1 MRKSTLNAADPPTRL
16 RRMDCPHT
24 SAAAVQ
30 EIPASAIRRP
40 WPQGGFTSAPY
51 WVYNDAAV
59 YAREQQEI
67 FRGPSWHYLGL
78 EVEVPVAGAYKN
90 TYIGEANVLLTRA
103 EDGTLHAML
112 NRCAHRGNM
121 VCRDAFG
128 QADKLHCV
136 YHSWNYNLKGDLT
149 FVAFRNG
156 LRGEGGLP
164 KDFDMKAHGLRK
176 LRVASIAGVVFA
188 TFRDDTP
195 PLEDWLGDVG
205 DGIRRVCSKPLKVL
219 GYDTQRIHANWK
231 AYHENPRDSYHANIL
246 HTFYGTFGLSRQ
258 SQESG
263 MVLDA
268 AGRHCYFW
276 TKAGTEKQ
284 SADYKETAS
293 ALRSHNEGL
302 KLEDPGI
309 LKWRDEFGDGVSVQI
324 LSTYPSFVL
333 HQIANSLA
341 TRQLL
346 PKGPGQCDLVWTYF
360 GFADDDE
367 DTTRARLAQM
377 NLAGSA
383 GMVSVEDA
391 AVCEMIKRAIG
402 DGADGESYIHMGGS
416 TLESGGSSKLSERA
430 IRNFWNAYR
439 ADMGI

>member
-1 MRKSTLNAADPPTRL
+1 MN
-16 RRMDCPHT
+16 CPNP
-24 SAAAVQ
+24 SAVQ
-30 EIPASAIRRP
+30 QAPVSFPALSARRQ
-40 WPQGGFTSAPY
+40 WPAEGFTRAPY
-51 WVYNDAAV
+51 WVYSDREV
-59 YAREQQEI
+59 YAREQETI
-67 FRGPSWHYLGL
+67 FRGRSWHYLGL
-78 EVEVPVAGAYKN
+78 EAEVPDAGCYKT
-90 TYIGEANVLLTRA
+90 TYIGDASVLLVRA
-103 EDGTLHAML
+103 EDGSLNAML

-121 VCRDAFG
+121 VCREAFG
-128 QADKLHCV
+128 QAAKLNCV
-136 YHSWNYNLKGDLT
+136 YHAWNYNLKGDLT
-149 FVAFRNG
+149 FAAFRNG

-164 KDFDMKAHGLRK
+164 KDFKLEEHGLQK
-176 LRVASIAGVVFA
+176 LRCESFCGLVFA
-188 TFRDDTP
+188 TYRDDTP
-195 PLEDWLGDVG
+195 PLGEWLGDVG

-246 HTFYGTFGLSRQ
+246 HSFYGTFGLSRQ

-268 AGRHCYFW
+268 SGRHVYFY
-276 TKAGTEKQ
+276 TKAGTEKAT
-284 SADYKETAS
+284 SDYKQTAS
-293 ALRSHNEGL
+293 ELRSHNEGL

-324 LSTYPSFVL
+324 LSAYPSFVL

-346 PKGPGQCDLVWTYF
+346 PKGPDQADLVWTYF

-367 DTTRARLAQM
+367 ETTRMRLVQT

-391 AVCEMIKRAIG
+391 AVCEMMHRAMG
-402 DGADGESYIHMGGS
+402 DGATGESFIEMGGRD
-416 TLESGGSSKLSERA
+416 LDGGGNTKLSERA

-439 ADMGI
+439 QDTGL

>member
-1 MRKSTLNAADPPTRL
+1 
-16 RRMDCPHT
+16 MDCPAT
-24 SAAAVQ
+24 SSAPH
-30 EIPASAIRRP
+30 EPATATVLRP
-40 WPQGGFTSAPY
+40 WPAGGFTSAPY
-51 WVYNDAAV
+51 WIYSDPAV
-59 YAREQQEI
+59 YAREQEAI
-67 FRGPSWHYLGL
+67 FRGASWHYLGL
-78 EVEVPVAGAYKN
+78 EAEVPEAGSYKN

-121 VCRDAFG
+121 VCREAFG
-128 QADKLHCV
+128 RAQKLHCV

-149 FVAFRNG
+149 FVAFRHG

-164 KDFDMKAHGLRK
+164 RDFDMAQHGLRK
-176 LRVASIAGVVFA
+176 LRVASFCGLVFA
-188 TFRDDTP
+188 TFSDAAP
-195 PLEDWLGDVG
+195 PVEEWLGDVAG
-205 DGIRRVCSKPLKVL
+205 GIRRVCNRPLKVL

-268 AGRHCYFW
+268 SGRHVYFF

-284 SADYKETAS
+284 SADYQQTAS

-302 KLEDPGI
+302 KLHDPSI

-360 GFADDDE
+360 GFADDDAE
-367 DTTRARLAQM
+367 TERMRLAQM

-402 DGADGESYIHMGGS
+402 DGADGESYIRMGGAG
-416 TLESGGSSKLSERA
+416 LESGGNSKLSERA
-430 IRNFWNAYR
+430 IRNFWHAYR
-439 ADMGI
+439 ADMGM

>member
-1 MRKSTLNAADPPTRL
+1 MECPSSCAAEP
-16 RRMDCPHT
+16 
-24 SAAAVQ
+24 AA
-30 EIPASAIRRP
+30 IPVSAIRRP
-40 WPQGGFTSAPY
+40 WPDGGFASAPY
-51 WVYNDAAV
+51 WVYSDPAV
-59 YAREQQEI
+59 YAREQETI
-67 FRGPSWHYLGL
+67 FRGRSWHYLGL
-78 EVEVPVAGAYKN
+78 EAEVPEPGSYKT

-103 EDGTLHAML
+103 EDGSLHAML
-112 NRCAHRGNM
+112 NRCSHRGNM
-121 VCRDAFG
+121 VCREPFG
-128 QADKLHCV
+128 KASKLHCV
-136 YHSWNYNLKGDLT
+136 YHSWNYDLKGNLT

-164 KDFDMKAHGLRK
+164 KDFDMSAHGLQR
-176 LRVASIAGVVFA
+176 LRVASFCGLVFA
-188 TFRDDTP
+188 TFQADTP

-205 DGIRRVCSKPLKVL
+205 QGIRRVCSRPLKVL

-263 MVLDA
+263 MVLDR
-268 AGRHCYFW
+268 AGRHVYFF
-276 TKAGTEKQ
+276 TKAGTEKT
-284 SADYKETAS
+284 STDYKETAS

-302 KLEDPGI
+302 ALEDPGI

-324 LSTYPSFVL
+324 LTTYPSFVL

-346 PKGPGQCDLVWTYF
+346 PKGPGRCDLVWTYF

-367 DTTRARLAQM
+367 ETTRMRLAQM

-402 DGADGESYIHMGGS
+402 DGSQGESYIRMGGS
-416 TLESGGSSKLSERA
+416 GLESGGSSKLSERA

-439 ADMGI
+439 QDMEL

>member
-1 MRKSTLNAADPPTRL
+1 MDWSATAPPG
-16 RRMDCPHT
+16 
-24 SAAAVQ
+24 AF
-30 EIPASAIRRP
+30 RP
-40 WPQGGFTSAPY
+40 WPPGGFTSAPY
-51 WVYNDAAV
+51 WVYSDPAV
-59 YAREQQEI
+59 YAREQELV
-67 FRGPSWHYLGL
+67 FRGQAWHYLGL
-78 EVEVPVAGAYKN
+78 EAEVPEPGSYKN

-103 EDGTLHAML
+103 EDGSLNAML

-121 VCRDAFG
+121 VCREAFG
-128 QADKLHCV
+128 KVQKLQCV
-136 YHSWNYNLKGDLT
+136 YHAWNYNLKGDLT

-164 KDFDMKAHGLRK
+164 ADFDLAANGLHK
-176 LRVASIAGVVFA
+176 LRVASFCGLVFA
-188 TFRDDTP
+188 TFHPDTP
-195 PLEDWLGDVG
+195 ALEDWLGAVG
-205 DGIRRVCSKPLKVL
+205 DGIRRVCRKPLKVL

-268 AGRHCYFW
+268 SGRHVYFY
-276 TKAGTEKQ
+276 TKAGTEKA
-284 SADYKETAS
+284 SADYDRTAA

-302 KLEDPGI
+302 QLEDPGI
-309 LKWRDEFGDGVSVQI
+309 LAWQDEFGDGVSVQI
-324 LSTYPSFVL
+324 LTTYPSFVL

-367 DTTRARLAQM
+367 ATEDRRLAQM
-377 NLAGSA
+377 NLVGSA

-402 DGADGESYIHMGGS
+402 NGAHGASTIRMGGDG
-416 TLESGGSSKLSERA
+416 LDSGGSSKLSERA
-430 IRNFWNAYR
+430 IRNFWHAWR
-439 ADMGI
+439 QDMGL

>member
-1 MRKSTLNAADPPTRL
+1 MRNTRRGCPPAPATL
-16 RRMDCPHT
+16 RRMDCPL
-24 SAAAVQ
+24 SNAPAQQ
-30 EIPASAIRRP
+30 EIPAAAIRRP

-51 WVYNDAAV
+51 WVYNDPAV
-59 YAREQQEI
+59 YALEQQQI
-67 FRGPSWHYLGL
+67 FRGRSWHYLGL
-78 EVEVPVAGAYKN
+78 EAEVPEAGCYKN
-90 TYIGEANVLLTRA
+90 TYIGENNVLLTRA

-121 VCRDAFG
+121 VCREAFG
-128 QADKLHCV
+128 KAQKLHCV
-136 YHSWNYNLKGDLT
+136 YHSWNYNLQGDLT

-156 LRGEGGLP
+156 LRCEGGLP
-164 KDFDMKAHGLRK
+164 KDFDMKAHGLQK

-195 PLEDWLGDVG
+195 PLEEWLGDVG
-205 DGIRRVCSKPLKVL
+205 DGIRRVCRKPLKVL

-268 AGRHCYFW
+268 SGRHVYFY

-284 SADYKETAS
+284 SADYKETAA

-302 KLEDPGI
+302 KLEDPSI

-324 LSTYPSFVL
+324 LTTYPSFVL

-360 GFADDDE
+360 GFADDDAE
-367 DTTRARLAQM
+367 TERMRLAQM

-402 DGADGESYIHMGGS
+402 DGAEGESYIHMGGS
-416 TLESGGSSKLSERA
+416 TLESGGNSKLSERA
-430 IRNFWNAYR
+430 IRNFWHAYR
-439 ADMGI
+439 GDMGI

>member
-1 MRKSTLNAADPPTRL
+1 MRKRRLGPAAARGRL
-16 RRMDCPHT
+16 RRMDCPH
-24 SAAAVQ
+24 
-30 EIPASAIRRP
+30 ASATPAPELAAPVPARP
-40 WPQGGFTSAPY
+40 WPAGGFTSAPY
-51 WVYNDAAV
+51 WVYTDPAV
-59 YAREQQEI
+59 YAREQQAI
-67 FRGPSWHYLGL
+67 FRGRCWHYLGL
-78 EVEVPVAGAYKN
+78 EAEVPEPGSYKN

-121 VCRDAFG
+121 VCREAFG
-128 QADKLHCV
+128 KTQKLHCV
-136 YHSWNYNLKGDLT
+136 YHAWNYNLKGDLT

-164 KDFDMKAHGLRK
+164 KDFDMKEHGLRK
-176 LRVASIAGVVFA
+176 LRVASLCGLVFA
-188 TFRDDTP
+188 TFREDTP
-195 PLEDWLGDVG
+195 PLDEWLGDVAQ
-205 DGIRRVCSKPLKVL
+205 GIRRVCRKPLKVL

-263 MVLDA
+263 MVLDRE
-268 AGRHCYFW
+268 GRHVYFY

-302 KLEDPGI
+302 QLEEPGI
-309 LKWRDEFGDGVSVQI
+309 LKWRDEVGDGVSVQI
-324 LSTYPSFVL
+324 LTAYPTFVL

-346 PKGPGQCDLVWTYF
+346 PKGPGRCDLVWTYF
-360 GFADDDE
+360 GFEDDDE
-367 DTTRARLAQM
+367 ALQGMRLAQM

-383 GMVSVEDA
+383 GMISVEDA
-391 AVCEMIKRAIG
+391 AVCEMIARAIG
-402 DGADGESYIHMGGS
+402 DGAEGASYIHMGGS
-416 TLESGGSSKLSERA
+416 GLESGGSSKLSERA
-430 IRNFWNAYR
+430 LRNFWHAYR

>member
-1 MRKSTLNAADPPTRL
+1 
-16 RRMDCPHT
+16 MDCSPS
-24 SAAAVQ
+24 SAPV
-30 EIPASAIRRP
+30 RP
-40 WPQGGFTSAPY
+40 WPAGGFTSAPY
-51 WVYNDAAV
+51 WIYSDAAV
-59 YAREQQEI
+59 YAREQQAI
-67 FRGPSWHYLGL
+67 FRGRSWHYLGL
-78 EVEVPVAGAYKN
+78 EVEVPEPGSYKN

-121 VCRDAFG
+121 VCREAFG
-128 QADKLHCV
+128 KAQKLHCV

-149 FVAFRNG
+149 FAAFRNG

-164 KDFDMKAHGLRK
+164 KDFDMKDHGLQK

-188 TFRDDTP
+188 TFHPQTP
-195 PLEDWLGDVG
+195 PLEEWLGDVG
-205 DGIRRVCSKPLKVL
+205 DGIRRVCRKPLKVL

-263 MVLDA
+263 MVLDRT
-268 AGRHCYFW
+268 GRHVYFY

-284 SADYKETAS
+284 SSDYQETAA

-302 KLEDPGI
+302 RLEDPSI

-324 LSTYPSFVL
+324 LTTYPSFVL

-346 PKGPGQCDLVWTYF
+346 PKGPGRCDLVWTYF
-360 GFADDDE
+360 GFADDDAE
-367 DTTRARLAQM
+367 TERMRLAQM

-402 DGADGESYIHMGGS
+402 DGQEGESYIRMGGAG
-416 TLESGGSSKLSERA
+416 LESGGNSKLSERA

-439 ADMGI
+439 TDMEL